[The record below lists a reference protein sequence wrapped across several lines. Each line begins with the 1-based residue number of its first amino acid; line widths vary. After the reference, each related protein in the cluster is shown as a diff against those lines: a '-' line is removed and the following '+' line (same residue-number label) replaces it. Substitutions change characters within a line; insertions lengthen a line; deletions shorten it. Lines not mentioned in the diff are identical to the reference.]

1 MARNEACAVLLWGI
15 VMKAVKMI
23 FKIVLW
29 VLVAGILSN
38 FVMRTLSYSFYK
50 GNKKKDTV
58 HVISQKIHFTD
69 TLTGYGYH
77 IDHES
82 NAVILSFGGSFY
94 IAYNTVG
101 LFAAPYDVPFLSV
114 DYYGTQDSMGK
125 MNLKTMQLSA
135 EKLYDWAEEQ
145 YPNRKIVVV
154 GHSYGCGMAAY
165 LASVRNCDKLFLL
178 SGYRDLADLYNKMV
192 PIFWGPLKA
201 FISDNIAVCEYA
213 KHTSCPVTVIGSDA
227 DKTLSS
233 GLQKKLAEC
242 YEKVEIIIF
251 PDIQHEDYLTD
262 ERVIHLIQQ
271 AVK

>member
-1 MARNEACAVLLWGI
+1 MARNGSLYCSAVGDQ
-15 VMKAVKMI
+15 MKAVKMI

-29 VLVAGILSN
+29 ILVAGILSN

-58 HVISQKIHFTD
+58 NVIPQKINFTD

-82 NAVILSFGGSFY
+82 NAVILCFGGSFY

-125 MNLKTMQLSA
+125 MNLKTMRLSA

-178 SGYRDLADLYNKMV
+178 SGYRDLADLYNKMA
-192 PIFWGPLKA
+192 PIFWGPMKL
-201 FISDNIAVCEYA
+201 FISDNIIVQEYA
-213 KHTSCPVTVIGSDA
+213 KRTACPVTIIGSDA

-233 GLQKKLAEC
+233 GLQKKLADC
-242 YEKVEIIIF
+242 YENAELIIF

-271 AVK
+271 AAK